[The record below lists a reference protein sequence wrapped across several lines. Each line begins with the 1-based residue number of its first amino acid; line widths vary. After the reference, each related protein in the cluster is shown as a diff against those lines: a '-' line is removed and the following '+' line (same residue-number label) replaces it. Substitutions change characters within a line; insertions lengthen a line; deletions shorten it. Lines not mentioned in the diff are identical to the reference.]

1 MDKKEKSKIF
11 KIMALNMAKSV
22 YNGDDINM
30 ENPKDLPITYK
41 EWETISDLAFLY
53 FDVLKGKITRD
64 KAKIMQRELIENF
77 INS

>member
-11 KIMALNMAKSV
+11 KIMALNMAKYV

-30 ENPKDLPITYK
+30 ENPKDLLITYK

>member
-1 MDKKEKSKIF
+1 
-11 KIMALNMAKSV
+11 
-22 YNGDDINM
+22 M

>member
-1 MDKKEKSKIF
+1 MDKKEKSKIL

-22 YNGDDINM
+22 YNGSDVDM
-30 ENPKDLPITYK
+30 ENPRDLPITYK